1 MYYLIVKISWGFVI
15 VSNNSQRWA
24 AMLSATQNLVSENRF
39 KLDII
44 KRDQFDTIAGYTI
57 LIQMSNVQNQNIN
70 FETKYLNGFGLAGI
84 CVEPINDNTVL
95 QP

>member
-1 MYYLIVKISWGFVI
+1 MSDEQI
-15 VSNNSQRWA
+15 QTRH
-24 AMLSATQNLVSENRF
+24 
-39 KLDII
+39 I
-44 KRDQFDTIAGYTI
+44 KRDQFDMIAGYPI